1 MAEFS
6 GKVVAVSGGA
16 SGIGAE
22 ICSQLAEAGAD
33 VYALDLRGEHPQVP
47 TISVDV
53 ADSAAVRD
61 AIDAIGLGVD
71 ILVHG
76 AAVAEAAGLH
86 EMTDAEWQRER
97 AIALDGGFYLARAVL
112 PAMIARRAGVIINI
126 GSVNGHAAYGQPS
139 YSAAKAGLESLT
151 QNLAVRYGPFGI
163 RANAVAPGTVRTPAW
178 RSREESNPAI
188 FDQLARWYPMGRV
201 GLPEDVAHAVLFL
214 ASDRASWITGTTL
227 TVDGGLTAGG
237 FRMISTAVGADE
249 W

>member
-22 ICSQLAEAGAD
+22 ICTQFAEAGAD
-33 VYALDLRGEHPQVP
+33 VHALDVRGGHPRVP

-53 ADSAAVRD
+53 ADSAAVD
-61 AIDAIGLGVD
+61 QAIAQLPAAVD
-71 ILVHG
+71 ILVHA
-76 AAVAEAAGLH
+76 AAVAEAPGLH

-112 PAMIARRAGVIINI
+112 PGMMERRSGVIITI
-126 GSVNGHAAYGQPS
+126 GSVNGRAAYGQPA

-151 QNLAVRYGPFGI
+151 QNLAVRYGPYGI

-178 RSREESNPAI
+178 HSREEANPEV
-188 FDQLARWYPMGRV
+188 FDQLSRWYPIGRV
-201 GLPEDVAHAVLFL
+201 GNPEDVAHAVLFL
-214 ASDRASWITGTTL
+214 ASQKAAWITGTTL
-227 TVDGGLTAGG
+227 TADGGLTAGG
-237 FRMISTAVGADE
+237 FRMISTAVGAEE

>member
-16 SGIGAE
+16 SGIGAG
-22 ICSQLAEAGAD
+22 ISSQFADAGAD
-33 VYALDLRGEHPQVP
+33 VYALDLRGRHPDVP
-47 TISVDV
+47 TLTVDV
-53 ADSAAVRD
+53 ADSGAVQHAVEQIPAD
-61 AIDAIGLGVD
+61 VD
-71 ILVHG
+71 VLVHC
-76 AAVAEAAGLH
+76 AAVAEASGLH

-112 PAMIARRAGVIINI
+112 PAMVERRTGVIINI
-126 GSVNGHAAYGQPS
+126 GSVNGHAAYGQPA

-151 QNLAVRYGPFGI
+151 QNLAVRYGPYGI

-178 RSREESNPAI
+178 RSREEANPAL
-188 FDQLARWYPMGRV
+188 FDQLARWYPTGRV
-201 GLPEDVAHAVLFL
+201 GTPEDIAHAVLFL
-214 ASDRASWITGTTL
+214 ASDRAAWITGTTL

-237 FRMISTAVGADE
+237 FRMISTAVGAEE

>member
-22 ICSQLAEAGAD
+22 ICTQFAEAGAD
-33 VYALDLRGEHPQVP
+33 VYALDVRGRHPRVP
-47 TISVDV
+47 TVPMDV
-53 ADSAAVRD
+53 ADSASVDR
-61 AIDAIGLGVD
+61 AIAQIPGGIDV
-71 ILVHG
+71 LVHA
-76 AAVAEAAGLH
+76 AAVAEASGLH
-86 EMTDAEWQRER
+86 EMTDAEWQREL

-112 PAMIARRAGVIINI
+112 PAMIERRTGVIITI
-126 GSVNGHAAYGQPS
+126 GSVNGHAAYGQPA

-151 QNLAVRYGPFGI
+151 QNLAVRYGPYGI

-178 RSREESNPAI
+178 RSREEANPAV
-188 FDQLARWYPMGRV
+188 FDQLSRWYPMGRV
-201 GLPEDVAHAVLFL
+201 GTAADIAHAVLFL
-214 ASDRASWITGTTL
+214 ASDKAAWITGTTL

-237 FRMISTAVGADE
+237 FRMISTAVGEGE